1 MVGFVWQDTLLSAT
15 GYKAIFIRI
24 FGGLPVSAMA
34 WYLSRNLGARR
45 FISYISAFF
54 WLMYTCLT
62 AALFISYGSGPGGL
76 TSSIGLGSFLII
88 IFGIFT
94 FSNLRLWASILVGL
108 LTLLIYTVSIAF
120 WTKEVFA
127 DFIIG
132 DFLTVVA
139 LMIGLAAK
147 TLFTER
153 AQRRQFDTSE
163 LLQQSYTMVEQQVR
177 ERTAELQVTNTM
189 LTTEIDERKR
199 AEEQINKI
207 NNDLLQKTA
216 ELEQLVY
223 VASHDLRSPL
233 VNVQGFSRELGLLA
247 EEIKEITSHAGLP
260 DKQQARLSDIVNKE
274 FPEARNY
281 ILASVVKM
289 DTLLN
294 GLLKLSRLGRAAVT
308 LQKIDMNEML
318 ISVLKTMEFQVKQS
332 GVSVE
337 ITPLPSCVG
346 DPVQTNQVF
355 TNLLDNAVK
364 YRDPNRPGII
374 RITGKTVK
382 NFSEYCVEDNGI
394 GIAPEHQ
401 SRVFEIFRR
410 LDPQA
415 TEGDGLGLTIVK
427 KIVSRLNGSI
437 RLESEAGRGSRFFV
451 TLPGK

>member
-1 MVGFVWQDTLLSAT
+1 
-15 GYKAIFIRI
+15 
-24 FGGLPVSAMA
+24 
-34 WYLSRNLGARR
+34 
-45 FISYISAFF
+45 
-54 WLMYTCLT
+54 
-62 AALFISYGSGPGGL
+62 
-76 TSSIGLGSFLII
+76 
-88 IFGIFT
+88 
-94 FSNLRLWASILVGL
+94 
-108 LTLLIYTVSIAF
+108 LIYTVSIAF